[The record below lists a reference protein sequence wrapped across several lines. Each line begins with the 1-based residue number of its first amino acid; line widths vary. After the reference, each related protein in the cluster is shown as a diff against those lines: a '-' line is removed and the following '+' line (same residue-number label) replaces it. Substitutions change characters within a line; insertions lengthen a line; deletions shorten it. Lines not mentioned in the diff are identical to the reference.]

1 MADYLPVIPPKENLQ
16 TVIGSNTI
24 GGYVEGEE
32 TVPIDSL
39 SGGISTSKRAQD
51 TVKDI
56 AAQMSSPSGY
66 IERLIVDQDGN
77 VIEGA
82 HRLEALRKIGIEEIP
97 VTRIVDPTSSLDL
110 VSMRKAMEKE
120 GKIHPDH
127 VNQIMSEIGNML
139 RETDNDPGKVLTDYI
154 FPAGYE
160 KYFKAALTSLEP
172 DEPRST
178 ALATLAVPPEEDR
191 PKDPTKKQAKT
202 KTGIG
207 GLMKKGF
214 WPLHIIRALQQG
226 WDTLSDEQK
235 TEITEFMNKPMHE
248 LVGLPPPPDLGI
260 GSYLRDLLG
269 MASEEEITES
279 RIQARG
285 SYDELMGTEPEG
297 GIATLEQSKE
307 ARESYDELMGITQNF
322 EPTYENM
329 PGEWFLV
336 EGQAEYAE
344 GDIGEYN
351 HEAIVRRNVLYKL
364 ADAANDFLDADIN
377 LDDEYIDET
386 TLEYILAEQV
396 EGASDPQAVM
406 DKMGITQKEVDVA
419 FGRGNATDYGIE
431 ELGYVRVAGNNVEL
445 SGLTGSK
452 MREIA
457 DGLYDA
463 GGESVEGMTFNI
475 EDSATTK
482 FYKDVPFPV
491 LSSGRVKALRD
502 YDTSIVGMEEG
513 GLVETS
519 ELIPEL
525 VSKAHGG
532 FIDKPL
538 YSRS

>member
-1 MADYLPVIPPKENLQ
+1 MADLPKLYTDNPGGDWLKSKLEWAQEDYQTAPSDTYRRNLGGTDVTGYFKEILNLPPNLLQDFPGAMGEEAFRESSEKLQYLQKSIQE
-16 TVIGSNTI
+16 
-24 GGYVEGEE
+24 GGYTPSPILIHVREDGQPFIVEGNHRISEAIKTGRE
-32 TVPIDSL
+32 SIPVEIKYLRGAEDAEGSL
-39 SGGISTSKRAQD
+39 SLKRLQ
-51 TVKDI
+51 
-56 AAQMSSPSGY
+56 
-66 IERLIVDQDGN
+66 
-77 VIEGA
+77 
-82 HRLEALRKIGIEEIP
+82 EIYGP
-97 VTRIVDPTSSLDL
+97 PPT
-110 VSMRKAMEKE
+110 
-120 GKIHPDH
+120 
-127 VNQIMSEIGNML
+127 
-139 RETDNDPGKVLTDYI
+139 
-154 FPAGYE
+154 
-160 KYFKAALTSLEP
+160 
-172 DEPRST
+172 EPRST
-178 ALATLAVPPEEDR
+178 ALVPSAPATSAEDPPN
-191 PKDPTKKQAKT
+191 KQT
-202 KTGIG
+202 RMKTGIG
-207 GLMKKGF
+207 ALMKKGF
-214 WPLHIIRALQQG
+214 WPGRIIGALQQG
-226 WDTLSDEQK
+226 WDILSDEQK
-235 TEITEFMNKPMHE
+235 TEITEFMNKPLHE

-269 MASEEEITES
+269 MASEEEIAES
-279 RIQARG
+279 RIQARE
-285 SYDELMGTEPEG
+285 SYDERVGTEPEG

-336 EGQAEYAE
+336 EGKAEYAE

-377 LDDEYIDET
+377 LDDKYIDET
-386 TLEYILAEQV
+386 TLEYIIGQQV

-406 DKMGITQKEVDVA
+406 DKMGITQKEVDVVL
-419 FGRGNATDYGIE
+419 GRGNATDYGIE

-452 MREIA
+452 MRDIA

-491 LSSGRVKALRD
+491 LSSGRMKALRD

-519 ELIPEL
+519 KLIPEL

-538 YSRS
+538 YSRN